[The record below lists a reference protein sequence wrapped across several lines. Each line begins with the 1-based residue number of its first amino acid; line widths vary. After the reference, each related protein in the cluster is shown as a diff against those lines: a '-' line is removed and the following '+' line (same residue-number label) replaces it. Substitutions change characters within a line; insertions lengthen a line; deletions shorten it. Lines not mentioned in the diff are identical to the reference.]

1 VAGEARFFAP
11 PVRQIAARP
20 PAWYLKAMPT
30 PPSLAAVA
38 VALLA
43 LAAAVTPSRAAAA
56 DKPQPIPLWPAEVP
70 GEKGDIGPEADQSQP
85 GKGLVAGKPLIRL
98 GNVSKPT
105 ITIYKPPA
113 DKDTGAAVVVCPGG
127 GYGILAYDLEGS
139 EVCDWLNSVGV
150 TGVLLKYRVPS
161 RKGLPKEAAALQD
174 VQRAIG
180 VVRHRAAEW
189 KIDPKKIG
197 VLGFSAGGHL
207 SASAATRFAERM
219 YPAVDDADKESCR
232 PDAAFLIYPAYLT
245 DKADV
250 LKLAPD
256 LKVTDQTPPTF
267 IVQTQDDGI
276 KVENAYVFA
285 LACKAAKVPCEV
297 HTYAKGGHGY
307 GLREVAA
314 LPVTKWPVLATEWM
328 RGMGWVK

>member
-1 VAGEARFFAP
+1 LLRPLQIEAGRA
-11 PVRQIAARP
+11 
-20 PAWYLKAMPT
+20 AWYPSVMRT
-30 PPSLAAVA
+30 PLHAGAVVLLAFLWTVAPDSAVA
-38 VALLA
+38 
-43 LAAAVTPSRAAAA
+43 A
-56 DKPQPIPLWPAEVP
+56 DPGQPIPLWPAEAP
-70 GEKGDIGPEADQSQP
+70 GEKGDIGPEADTSQP

-127 GYGILAYDLEGS
+127 GYSILAYDLEGT
-139 EVCDWLNSVGV
+139 EVCEWLNSVGV

-174 VQRAIG
+174 VQRAIS
-180 VVRHRAAEW
+180 VVRHRAGEW

-207 SASAATRFAERM
+207 SASAATRFAERT
-219 YPAVDDADKESCR
+219 YPAVDEADKATCR

-245 DKADV
+245 AKDDA

-256 LKVTDQTPPTF
+256 LKVTDKTPPTF
-267 IVQTQDDGI
+267 IVMTEDDPI
-276 KVENAYVFA
+276 KVECAYVFG

-307 GLREVAA
+307 GLREVPDK
-314 LPVTKWPVLATEWM
+314 PVTKWPALAAEFM
-328 RGMGWVK
+328 RGLGWVK